1 MKKTLLLA
9 AMLLASTISFAQSRS
24 ALIHLKSGEVK
35 EIDYS
40 QLDSI
45 TFTDPVTYD
54 FEQEAT
60 YATSIYYGNRQYNLR
75 FSDKP
80 MANGLPT
87 EVGQMILRVYPIAP
101 DPVNSSANCNLAA
114 GRYEANKSF
123 ENYSLYL
130 GDSWFC
136 VLYCTGFEDGA
147 PQGYVFPLSHG
158 ALNVSYNADGT
169 ASLDFKG
176 GFAEPNATLGNIQ
189 NIHVTYHGT
198 VEYDNQDPKAYK
210 TLTEDMNVNV
220 VNMGGRYQ
228 TDYNKTYG
236 MYTMALFNTPIDEG
250 GFVDGAGEVINL
262 SLITKYTEHMDI
274 NNLAGEYTVADV
286 INGPYEPGKF
296 LSGTLYENYGMMLP
310 MGTNLSFYDE
320 KGNQINKYGFAKD
333 GSIKV
338 SVDGDKIT
346 FSGDIETEN
355 GKHFTFNYTGSASA
369 ISDYTVSSAP
379 ANNIFSKTTE
389 VVTPAGK
396 LNVGAPFKS
405 KNTELFLIKK

>member
-130 GDSWFC
+130 GDSWCC
-136 VLYCTGFEDGA
+136 VLDCTGFEDGA
-147 PQGYVFPLSHG
+147 PRG
-158 ALNVSYNADGT
+158 
-169 ASLDFKG
+169 
-176 GFAEPNATLGNIQ
+176 
-189 NIHVTYHGT
+189 
-198 VEYDNQDPKAYK
+198 
-210 TLTEDMNVNV
+210 
-220 VNMGGRYQ
+220 
-228 TDYNKTYG
+228 
-236 MYTMALFNTPIDEG
+236 
-250 GFVDGAGEVINL
+250 
-262 SLITKYTEHMDI
+262 
-274 NNLAGEYTVADV
+274 
-286 INGPYEPGKF
+286 
-296 LSGTLYENYGMMLP
+296 
-310 MGTNLSFYDE
+310 
-320 KGNQINKYGFAKD
+320 
-333 GSIKV
+333 
-338 SVDGDKIT
+338 
-346 FSGDIETEN
+346 
-355 GKHFTFNYTGSASA
+355 
-369 ISDYTVSSAP
+369 
-379 ANNIFSKTTE
+379 
-389 VVTPAGK
+389 
-396 LNVGAPFKS
+396 
-405 KNTELFLIKK
+405 